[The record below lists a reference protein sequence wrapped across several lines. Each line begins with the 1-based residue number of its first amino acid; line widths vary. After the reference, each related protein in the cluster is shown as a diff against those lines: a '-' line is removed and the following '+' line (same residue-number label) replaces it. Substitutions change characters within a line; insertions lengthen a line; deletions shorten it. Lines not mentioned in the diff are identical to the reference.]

1 MHKKELLVYIIAGE
15 ASGDLLGM
23 RLMKALKELYRDTVS
38 FAGIGGDFMQ
48 KEGISSLFPMQE
60 LSLMGVFEILPHL
73 PNVLSRLNQTIDD
86 IEKKKPDV
94 VVTIDSPDFNF
105 RVGKAVKKLGI
116 PLVHYTMPSVWAW
129 REKRA
134 EKVARFL
141 SKGLALLP
149 FEPPYFTR
157 HGLDC
162 TFVGHPIVESEDLKI
177 KSNTFRKRY
186 QIPEDKTLICV
197 LPGSRKN
204 ELKYML
210 PTFSKTIQEIAE
222 RHPDIAIVIPTFR
235 HFRERIEEEAMS
247 WGVPA
252 VITVDPEEKYQA
264 MQASNVALAASG
276 TVALELALLDVP
288 MVIGYKVNFLTALV
302 ARALIKTKYVSLV
315 NIILQKLVVPEYLQE
330 RCLPNL
336 MALGL
341 DEILHEKG
349 KTQRKAFVELRK
361 MLSPDDEKP
370 SMKAARAIQ
379 SLLNA

>member
-1 MHKKELLVYIIAGE
+1 MHKKELLVYIVAGE

-23 RLMKALKELYRDTVS
+23 RLMKALKELYSDTVS

-48 KEGISSLFPMQE
+48 KEGMSSLFPMQE

-73 PNVLSRLNQTIDD
+73 PNVLSRINQTVDD

-94 VVTIDSPDFNF
+94 VVTVDSPDFNF
-105 RVGKAVKKLGI
+105 RVGKAIKKLGI

-134 EKVARFL
+134 AKVAQFL

-162 TFVGHPIVESEDLKI
+162 TFVGHPIVESEELKI
-177 KSNTFRKRY
+177 KSNTFRERY
-186 QIPEDKTLICV
+186 KIPEDKPLICV

-210 PTFSKTIQEIAE
+210 PIISKTIQEIAE
-222 RHPDIAIVIPTFR
+222 RHPDMVIVIPTFR
-235 HFRERIEEEAMS
+235 HFRERIEEEVMS
-247 WGVPA
+247 WGMPA

-264 MQASNVALAASG
+264 MHASNAALATSG

-288 MVIGYKVNFLTALV
+288 MVIGYKVNFLTALI

-315 NIILQKLVVPEYLQE
+315 NIILQKIVVPEYLQE
-330 RCLPNL
+330 RCVPNL
-336 MALGL
+336 IALGL
-341 DEILHEKG
+341 HEILHEKG
-349 KTQRKAFVELRK
+349 KTQKKAFVELRK
-361 MLSPDDEKP
+361 MLSPDDDKP

>member
-23 RLMKALKELYRDTVS
+23 RLMKALKKLYRDTVS

-94 VVTIDSPDFNF
+94 IVTIDSPDFNF

-222 RHPDIAIVIPTFR
+222 RHPDVAVVIPTFR